1 MNIKKIP
8 HEEYLELFNKLKS
21 VMRMPDMKLDPYMT
35 KEERLKAI
43 EEALN
48 PPLPLYIDWYEVEG
62 LVRYVSDELK
72 TSL

>member
-1 MNIKKIP
+1 VNIKKIP